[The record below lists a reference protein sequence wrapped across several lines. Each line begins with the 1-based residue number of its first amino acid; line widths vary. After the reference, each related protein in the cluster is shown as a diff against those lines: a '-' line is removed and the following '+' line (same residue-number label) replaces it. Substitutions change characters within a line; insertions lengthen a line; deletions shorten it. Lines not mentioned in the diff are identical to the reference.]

1 MTRSFILRPLLALL
15 VALGAIVPGVADDSR
30 KLVGIMGNIYSLT
43 PEEADAMAFLYKS
56 MPLSDRLM
64 WDQDFYI
71 RNVRTTLRAREEMPW
86 GSTVPDDIWRH
97 FVLPVRSNNEYIDN
111 FRVAYYPELKERVK
125 GLSMHDA
132 ALEVNH
138 WLHEKVTYEPSD
150 GRTSAPMAT
159 IRTAKGRCGEES
171 VVGVAAFRTVGIP
184 ARQVYTPRW
193 AHTDDNHAW
202 VEVWIDGK
210 WHFLGACEPEPELD
224 MAWFNAPASRGMLM
238 HTRVFG
244 DYPGPEQIMSV
255 NGGITEINVTD
266 NYVPVREAVVQVVGR
281 DGKPRAGLQVEFKI
295 YNYAEFYTAGRRTT
309 GADGKAMLR
318 TGKGN
323 MLAWATDGTYFG
335 FAVID
340 SENTR
345 LVLDHKIGEC
355 FDVDIDIVP
364 PVENP
369 IPARATPEQI
379 KANALRFEQ
388 ENVKR
393 SNYEK
398 GFWGQPFCTRNLSHL
413 ADRLSEDQLG
423 RADVYLRKA
432 RGNWLAIYDFL
443 TAVSADRMED
453 ALAMLGAISDKDLR
467 DAPSHVLINTIT
479 ATPPQTGNPLY
490 VDYIL
495 NPRIS
500 NELLTD
506 YRLTMRPAG
515 SRDERMTVKDIVDF
529 TGKLKISD
537 SANAYRVPVTPTE
550 VWKQREADSH
560 SRDIFFVALCR
571 NNEIP
576 ARIDPVTGECQ
587 YHDGTAWVTVN
598 FKTATMETRP
608 QGTVKGTFTPMAYL
622 ADPEYYRHFSISA
635 MDSGSP
641 RLMEF
646 GEDMGESFNSL
657 LKDGTDLPAG
667 YYMLVSG
674 VRKANGSVASH
685 VRFFNVTA
693 GETVVTPLVLRHSAE
708 EVEVIGSM
716 NPEELYLPAG
726 ASAETSILSTLGRG
740 YFIIAVLGDTDEPSN
755 HAALEL
761 ASLSDVLAQW
771 GRPLLVIGRE
781 RKELAS
787 LPGLYRGTDP
797 SGKVTDMLRSAVKGA
812 EADDDNKRLPVIVL
826 ADSFGRV
833 VFISE
838 GYDTSL
844 AQKLRSVISML

>member
-1 MTRSFILRPLLALL
+1 MNKFSIRLFLLACLTCAATL
-15 VALGAIVPGVADDSR
+15 SASSDSSR
-30 KLVGIMGNIYSLT
+30 KLVGILGNIYSLT
-43 PEEADAMAFLYKS
+43 PAEADALEFLYKS
-56 MPLSDRLM
+56 MPMSDRLM
-64 WDQDFYI
+64 WNQDFYI
-71 RNVRTTLRAREEMPW
+71 RNVRTTLKAREEMPW
-86 GSTVPDDIWRH
+86 GHSVPDDIWRH

-111 FRVAYYPELKERVK
+111 FRVYFYPELKERVK

-244 DYPGPEQIMSV
+244 NYAGPEQIMSV

-266 NYVPVREAVVQVVGR
+266 NYVPVREATVQVVGS
-281 DGKPRAGLQVEFKI
+281 DGRSCAGIQVEFKI

-309 GADGKAMLR
+309 DSNGRAMLR

-323 MLAWATDGTYFG
+323 MIAWATDGTNFG

-345 LVLDHKIGEC
+345 LVLDHKVGEC

-364 PVENP
+364 PAENP
-369 IPARATPEQI
+369 IPARASEEQI
-379 KANALRFEQ
+379 KENARRFEQ

-398 GFWGQPFCTRNLSHL
+398 GFWGQPFCTRTIDHL
-413 ADRLSEDQLG
+413 AERLTPEQCE

-432 RGNWLAIYDFL
+432 KGNWLAIYDFL
-443 TAVSADRMED
+443 SAVPENRLED
-453 ALAMLGAISDKDLR
+453 ALAMLGVISEKDLR
-467 DAPSHVLINTIT
+467 DAPSRVLINTVS
-479 ATPPQTGNPLY
+479 ATHPQTDNPLY
-490 VDYIL
+490 VEYIL
-495 NPRIS
+495 NPRVS

-506 YRLTMRPAG
+506 YRMTMRPAG
-515 SRDERMTVKDIVDF
+515 ATDKHMTVKDVLDYI
-529 TGKLKISD
+529 GKIRISD
-537 SANAYRVPVTPTE
+537 TANAYRVPVTPTE
-550 VWKQREADSH
+550 VWKHREADSH
-560 SRDIFFVALCR
+560 SRDIFFVAMCR
-571 NNEIP
+571 NNDIP

-587 YHDGTAWVTVN
+587 YHDGEAWVTVN

-608 QGTVKGTFTPMAYL
+608 QGSVKATFTPL
-622 ADPEYYRHFSISA
+622 AFLTDPEYYRHFSISS

-646 GEDMGESFNSL
+646 GEDMGESYNSL
-657 LKDGTDLPAG
+657 LKDGVELPAG
-667 YYMLVSG
+667 YYMLTSG
-674 VRKANGSVASH
+674 VRKANGSVAAH
-685 VRFFNVTA
+685 VIFFNVNA
-693 GETVVTPLVLRHSAE
+693 NETVTVPLELRHSAE
-708 EVEVIGSM
+708 EVEVIGAI

-726 ASAETSILSTLGRG
+726 SSQQTSILSTLGRG

-755 HAALEL
+755 HAAQEL
-761 ASLSDVLAQW
+761 ASLSDVLTQW
-771 GRPLLVIGRE
+771 NRPLLLLGRE
-781 RKELAS
+781 RKELSS
-787 LPGLYRGTDP
+787 LPGVYRGSDP
-797 SGKVTDMLRSAVKGA
+797 SGKVTEMLRKAVKGA
-812 EADDDNKRLPVIVL
+812 EDQAADKRLPVIVL

-844 AQKLRSVISML
+844 AQKLRSVISQL

>member
-1 MTRSFILRPLLALL
+1 MNKFSIRLFLLACLTCAA
-15 VALGAIVPGVADDSR
+15 ALSASSESSR
-30 KLVGIMGNIYSLT
+30 KLVGILGNIYSLT
-43 PEEADAMAFLYKS
+43 PAEADALAFLYKS
-56 MPLSDRLM
+56 MPMSDRLM
-64 WDQDFYI
+64 WNQDFYI
-71 RNVRTTLRAREEMPW
+71 RNVRTTLKAREEMPW
-86 GSTVPDDIWRH
+86 GRSVPDDIWRH

-111 FRVAYYPELKERVK
+111 FRVYFYPELKERVK

-244 DYPGPEQIMSV
+244 DYSGPEQIMSV

-266 NYVPVREAVVQVVGR
+266 NYVPVREATVRVVGP
-281 DGKPRAGLQVEFKI
+281 DGRPCAGIQVEFKI
-295 YNYAEFYTAGRRTT
+295 YNYAEFYTAGRQTT
-309 GADGKAMLR
+309 DASGCAMLR

-323 MLAWATDGTYFG
+323 MLAWATDGVNFG
-335 FAVID
+335 FALID

-345 LVLDHKIGEC
+345 LVLDHKVGDC

-364 PVENP
+364 PEENP
-369 IPARATPEQI
+369 IPARASEEQI
-379 KANALRFEQ
+379 KENARRFAQ
-388 ENVKR
+388 ENEKR

-398 GFWGQPFCTRNLSHL
+398 GFWGQPFCTRNIDHM
-413 ADRLSEDQLG
+413 AERLTPEQCE

-432 RGNWLAIYDFL
+432 KGNWLAIYDFL
-443 TAVSADRMED
+443 SAVPKSRLED
-453 ALAMLGAISDKDLR
+453 ALAMLGVISDKDLR
-467 DAPSHVLINTIT
+467 DAPAKVLINTVS
-479 ATPPQTGNPLY
+479 ATNPQSDNPLY
-490 VDYIL
+490 VEYIL

-506 YRLTMRPAG
+506 YRMSMRPAG
-515 SRDERMTVKDIVDF
+515 AADRQMTVKDIVDYI
-529 TGKLKISD
+529 GKIKISD
-537 SANAYRVPVTPTE
+537 TANAYRVPVTPTE
-550 VWKQREADSH
+550 VWKHREADSH
-560 SRDIFFVALCR
+560 SRDIFFVAMCR
-571 NNEIP
+571 NNNIP
-576 ARIDPVTGECQ
+576 ARIDPVTGACQ
-587 YHDGTAWVTVN
+587 YHDGNAWVTVN
-598 FKTATMETRP
+598 FKTATMEARP
-608 QGTVKGTFTPMAYL
+608 QGRVKATFTPL
-622 ADPEYYRHFSISA
+622 AFLTDPEYYRHFSISS

-657 LKDGTDLPAG
+657 LKNGVDLPAG
-667 YYMLVSG
+667 YYMLTSG
-674 VRKANGSVASH
+674 VRKANGSVAAH
-685 VRFFNVTA
+685 VRFFNVNA
-693 GETVVTPLVLRHSAE
+693 DETVTVPLQLRHSAE

-726 ASAETSILSTLGRG
+726 AAQETSILSTLGRG

-761 ASLSDVLAQW
+761 ASLSDVLTQW
-771 GRPLLVIGRE
+771 NRPLLLLGRE
-781 RKELAS
+781 RKELTS
-787 LPGLYRGTDP
+787 LPGIYRGSDP
-797 SGKVTDMLRSAVKGA
+797 SGKVTEMLRKAVKGA
-812 EADDDNKRLPVIVL
+812 DDQTDNRRLPVIVL

-844 AQKLRSVISML
+844 AQKLRSVISQL